1 MIIPFT
7 NHHHGSHQI
16 LSRKSKQNHNT
27 WSNRFT
33 SAQILSIN
41 RPHRKLLIVEQR
53 NPKTCVTVP
62 LEKDGATLLTV
73 LLNIHA
79 RLPFFFS
86 FSFFLPFFLFEPLW
100 THIKPVHESLQLFFQ
115 RNGDDRPILRLQTK
129 QIHARFVRR
138 AVHRETA
145 SRPFFFFPLPPDKC
159 TSLFG
164 SMHGILMTYS
174 SRIHS
179 WTTLVHHKS

>member
-1 MIIPFT
+1 MIISFT

-79 RLPFFFS
+79 RLPFFF
-86 FSFFLPFFLFEPLW
+86 FFFFLPFFLFEPLW